1 MLKARFGMI
10 KDKVINLKN
19 IVEKHFL
26 DLEELFEELKE
37 EVYTLEYEIDDD
49 YK

>member
-1 MLKARFGMI
+1 MLKARFCII

-26 DLEELFEELKE
+26 DLEELFEELIE
-37 EVYTLEYEIDDD
+37 EVYTLEYKIDDD